1 MSTCSFPS
9 VYVCFEM
16 MSLQLWYEWDVTILD
31 FHKEPKH
38 KNDFL
43 MIQFNLHIHDKLY
56 ILYINYIY
64 YIYK

>member
-1 MSTCSFPS
+1 MYTCSFPS
-9 VYVCFEM
+9 VYVCFEI

-43 MIQFNLHIHDKLY
+43 MIQFESVLTWYESHSCGL
-56 ILYINYIY
+56 LTAC
-64 YIYK
+64 